1 MKKIDVRCWEYDLG
15 SKGIIYVTYP
25 GAEAFGGYELYTCT
39 ECGEIY
45 GADTISQEYIMPL
58 SKQMKSIEC
67 IGCGKKLL
75 DTYRPYPEKFLNLS
89 GQIDSFEKPR
99 EILPDD
105 QSIIK
110 SFYSIY

>member
-1 MKKIDVRCWEYDLG
+1 MKKIDVRCWEYDLDKRG
-15 SKGIIYVTYP
+15 KIYITYP
-25 GAEAFGGYELYTCT
+25 DGFGGHRLIVCLYCGEVYAIDVTRELYD
-39 ECGEIY
+39 E
-45 GADTISQEYIMPL
+45 PL
-58 SKQMKSIEC
+58 DKKIEDVEC

-75 DTYRPYPEKFLNLS
+75 DTYSPYPEKFLNLS